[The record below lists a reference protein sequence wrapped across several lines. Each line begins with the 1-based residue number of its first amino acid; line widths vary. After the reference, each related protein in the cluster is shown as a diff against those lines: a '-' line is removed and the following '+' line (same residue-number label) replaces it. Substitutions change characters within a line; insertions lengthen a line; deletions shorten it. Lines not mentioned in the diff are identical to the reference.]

1 MVDLFTSGSLVVTR
15 HDWNSAAVY
24 KGLQTW
30 WMGMAELGQRLRAA
44 REAADLSLSAMAAKT
59 NYTKPY
65 LSLLENGKRTVRPE
79 HVTAYSRALNVS
91 AEALYG
97 PKQDPLRMAHEWLVA
112 ATPVAVHRTSG
123 RRVGESLTS
132 EIERRVIDLRYLDDT
147 IGGGDLM
154 PIVHRELADTME
166 IVEIGSY
173 TENIGKRLL
182 VALGE
187 LSQLVGWVASDAGH
201 YQEAQ
206 RVYLDGVSAARDAG
220 DQTLAGQLLS
230 SLAYQMTNVG
240 NPVDAALLAKTAV
253 KGAERATPVA
263 KALLLERVAWAA
275 AKSRDTEAARRALN
289 AVDDAYEARS
299 AGIKEPEW
307 VYWLNR
313 DEIDVMAGRCYIE
326 IGQPAEAAPL
336 LIKAIN
342 GYEASHVREIA
353 LYQTWLAESYA
364 RAGELDAARDVIE
377 DARITS
383 TGINST
389 RLTCRV
395 EEIEQLIN

>member
-1 MVDLFTSGSLVVTR
+1 MV
-15 HDWNSAAVY
+15 
-24 KGLQTW
+24 
-30 WMGMAELGQRLRAA
+30 ELGQRLRAA
-44 REAADLSLSAMAAKT
+44 REAAGVSLSAMAVKT
-59 NYTKPY
+59 HYTKPY

-91 AEALYG
+91 ADALYG
-97 PKQDPLRMAHEWLVA
+97 PPQDPLRVAHEWLVA
-112 ATPVAVHRTSG
+112 DTPAAMHQASG

-132 EIERRVIDLRYLDDT
+132 EIERRVIDLRCLDDT
-147 IGGGDLM
+147 VGGGDLL
-154 PIVHRELADTME
+154 PIVHRELAGTTE
-166 IVEIGSY
+166 IVKFGSY
-173 TENIGKRLL
+173 SEGIGKRLL
-182 VALGE
+182 VAIGE

-201 YQEAQ
+201 CQEAQ
-206 RVYLDGVSAARDAG
+206 RVYLRGVSAARDAD

-263 KALLLERVAWAA
+263 RALLLERVAWAY
-275 AKSRDTEAARRALN
+275 AKARDSVAARRTLD

-299 AGIKEPEW
+299 AGVKEPEW

-313 DEIDVMAGRCYIE
+313 DEIDVMAGRCFIE

-336 LIKAIN
+336 LTRAI
-342 GYEASHVREIA
+342 GRYEATHAREVA

-364 RAGELDAARDVIE
+364 RAGFLDAAREVIQE
-377 DARITS
+377 ARASS
-383 TGINST
+383 TGINSL
-389 RLTCRV
+389 RLTRRV
-395 EEIEQLIN
+395 EEIEQLVF